1 MHAKA
6 LEKEGEKALHFSTF
20 LPLMH
25 RKLTKSF
32 PLITVH
38 TEKRLNTS
46 LLQYRFFD
54 PPSNTQTPQHQ
65 GENLDCS

>member
-6 LEKEGEKALHFSTF
+6 LGKEGEKALHFSPF

-25 RKLTKSF
+25 RKLTKSSS
-32 PLITVH
+32 LITVH

-46 LLQYRFFD
+46 LVQYRFFD

-65 GENLDCS
+65 EHGL